1 MLIIG
6 HRGASGLAPE
16 NTLEA
21 LEAGVEA
28 GADMLEF
35 DVRLTKDNV
44 LVLVHDFHT
53 YRTHKKLT
61 LIRRTTYAKLLDV
74 TNGDIVRLEE
84 VLDRYFGN
92 IMLNIELKSKGS
104 GKELVKL
111 LKKHY
116 IADMDDW
123 QKILISSFKTT
134 ELSAVRKL
142 ALHAQLALLHSENP
156 FTFVAV
162 DKLLKLSAVGFHKYY
177 TNKLALEIAKKAGI
191 FCYVY
196 TVDNPISAKKYLP
209 LGIEGIVT
217 DRPDI
222 LIAANI
228 GS

>member
-16 NTLEA
+16 NTLES
-21 LEAGVEA
+21 LEAGVES

-35 DVRLTKDNV
+35 DVRLTKDKV

-53 YRTHKKLT
+53 YRTHKKLS
-61 LIRRTTYAKLLDV
+61 LISRTNYAKLIDI

-84 VLDRYFGN
+84 VLDIYFGK

-116 IADMDDW
+116 ITNTDDW
-123 QKILISSFKTT
+123 QKLLISSFKAI
-134 ELSAVRKL
+134 ELTSVRKH
-142 ALHAQLALLHSENP
+142 ASHAQLAMLHSENP

-162 DKLLKLSAVGFHKYY
+162 DKLIKLSAVGFHKYY
-177 TNKLALEIAKKAGI
+177 TNTLALEIAKKAGI
-191 FCYVY
+191 FAYVY
-196 TVDNPISAKKYLP
+196 TVDSPASAKKYLAM
-209 LGIEGIVT
+209 GIEGIVT
-217 DRPDI
+217 DRPDVI
-222 LIAANI
+222 AAANI
-228 GS
+228 D